1 MRPLRTWLAVA
12 GVVAIGDQAFFVVL
26 SLFLLSSYGSGIAA
40 SFLTVASIARLALIL
55 VGGWAADRWS
65 PYRCIQVG
73 LVLRITSFLIVG
85 LDSLGGPSV
94 PLLSCGVILFGAGD
108 GLYLPSSGALL
119 KRLTNHGDFSRTI
132 SWVQVITSVATGL
145 AGATSGF
152 SFEAIPLH
160 NLFFSFALLALAAF
174 ALFHAIPDTPSFALF
189 HAIPDTPSF
198 ALFHAIPDTPSAAPA
213 ADQAPADQ
221 APSSTA
227 ASLRTVMMANSGTVA
242 VGLLTAL
249 LIDASLSG
257 ALNIVLPARYLELGW
272 GGGSFGVAVCLFAL
286 GGVLGGIIASRI
298 PADRP
303 ALRNAVV
310 NGGILVFA
318 ALTCA
323 LYSALPEPVSLA
335 LVAALGLCAGV
346 AAPTLIGD
354 IMNNTPPEFAGRVYS
369 AINLVTYG
377 SAPLAY
383 AACGFLMARFSTAA
397 PFLVGAALLAL
408 GGAVRAATTPKPQ

>member
-1 MRPLRTWLAVA
+1 MKPLRTWLAVA
-12 GVVAIGDQAFFVVL
+12 GIVAIGDQAFFVVL

-40 SFLTVASIARLALIL
+40 SFLTAASVARLALIL

-73 LVLRITSFLIVG
+73 LVLRIASFLIVG

-119 KRLTNHGDFSRTI
+119 KRLTDHGDFSRTI

-152 SFEAIPLH
+152 SFEAVPLH
-160 NLFFSFALLALAAF
+160 TLFFSFALLALAAF
-174 ALFHAIPDTPSFALF
+174 ALFHAIPA
-189 HAIPDTPSF
+189 
-198 ALFHAIPDTPSAAPA
+198 TPSAAPA
-213 ADQAPADQ
+213 ADQDPAHPS
-221 APSSTA
+221 PSSTT
-227 ASLRTVMMANSGTVA
+227 ASLRTVMTANGGTVA

-298 PADRP
+298 PADRL
-303 ALRNAVV
+303 AVRNAVI

-323 LYSALPEPVSLA
+323 LYFALPEPASLA

-397 PFLVGAALLAL
+397 SFLVGAALLAL

>member
-1 MRPLRTWLAVA
+1 MKPLRTWLVVA
-12 GVVAIGDQAFFVVL
+12 GIVAIGDQAFFVVL

-40 SFLTVASIARLALIL
+40 SFLTATSVARLALIL

-73 LVLRITSFLIVG
+73 LVLRIASFLIVG

-119 KRLTNHGDFSRTI
+119 KRLTDHGDFSRTI

-152 SFEAIPLH
+152 SFEAVPLH
-160 NLFFSFALLALAAF
+160 TLFFSFALLALAAF
-174 ALFHAIPDTPSFALF
+174 ALFHAIPA
-189 HAIPDTPSF
+189 
-198 ALFHAIPDTPSAAPA
+198 TPSAAPA
-213 ADQAPADQ
+213 ADQDPADQ
-221 APSSTA
+221 SPSSTT
-227 ASLRTVMMANSGTVA
+227 ASLRTVMTANGGTVA

-298 PADRP
+298 PADRL
-303 ALRNAVV
+303 AVRNAVI

-323 LYSALPEPVSLA
+323 LYFALPETVSLT

-346 AAPTLIGD
+346 AAPTLVGD

-408 GGAVRAATTPKPQ
+408 GGAVRAATTPKPE

>member
-1 MRPLRTWLAVA
+1 MKPLRTWLAVA
-12 GVVAIGDQAFFVVL
+12 GIVAIGDQAFFVVL

-40 SFLTVASIARLALIL
+40 SFLTAASVARLALIL

-73 LVLRITSFLIVG
+73 LVLRIASFLIVG
-85 LDSLGGPSV
+85 MDSLGGPRV

-119 KRLTNHGDFSRTI
+119 KRLTDHGDFSRTI

-152 SFEAIPLH
+152 SFEAVPLH
-160 NLFFSFALLALAAF
+160 TLFFSFALLALAAF
-174 ALFHAIPDTPSFALF
+174 ALFHAIRA
-189 HAIPDTPSF
+189 
-198 ALFHAIPDTPSAAPA
+198 TPSAAPA
-213 ADQAPADQ
+213 ADQALADPS
-221 APSSTA
+221 PSSTT
-227 ASLRTVMMANSGTVA
+227 ASLRTVMTANGGTVA

-298 PADRP
+298 PADRL
-303 ALRNAVV
+303 AVRNAVI

-323 LYSALPEPVSLA
+323 LYFALSEPVSLA

-346 AAPTLIGD
+346 VAPTLVGD

>member
-1 MRPLRTWLAVA
+1 MKPLRTWLAVA

-40 SFLTVASIARLALIL
+40 SFLTAASVARLALIL

-73 LVLRITSFLIVG
+73 LVLRIASFLIVG

-119 KRLTNHGDFSRTI
+119 KRLTDHGDFSRTI

-152 SFEAIPLH
+152 SFEAVPLH

-174 ALFHAIPDTPSFALF
+174 ALFHAILA
-189 HAIPDTPSF
+189 
-198 ALFHAIPDTPSAAPA
+198 TPSAAPA
-213 ADQAPADQ
+213 ADQDPADQ
-221 APSSTA
+221 SPSSTT
-227 ASLRTVMMANSGTVA
+227 ASLRTVMISNGGTIA
-242 VGLLTAL
+242 IGLLTAL

-257 ALNIVLPARYLELGW
+257 VTNIVLPARYLELGW

-298 PADRP
+298 PADRL
-303 ALRNAVV
+303 AVRNAVI

-323 LYSALPEPVSLA
+323 LYFALSEPVSLA

-408 GGAVRAATTPKPQ
+408 GGAVRAATTPKPE

>member
-1 MRPLRTWLAVA
+1 MKPLRIWLAVA
-12 GVVAIGDQAFFVVL
+12 GIVAIGDQAFFVVL

-40 SFLTVASIARLALIL
+40 SFLTATSVARLALIL

-73 LVLRITSFLIVG
+73 LVLRIASFLIVG
-85 LDSLGGPSV
+85 MDSLGGPRA

-152 SFEAIPLH
+152 SFEAVPLH
-160 NLFFSFALLALAAF
+160 TLFFSFALLALAAF
-174 ALFHAIPDTPSFALF
+174 ALFHAIRATPSG
-189 HAIPDTPSF
+189 
-198 ALFHAIPDTPSAAPA
+198 APA
-213 ADQAPADQ
+213 ADHALADPS
-221 APSSTA
+221 PSSTT
-227 ASLRTVMMANSGTVA
+227 ASLRTVMTANGGTVA

-272 GGGSFGVAVCLFAL
+272 GGGAFGAAVCLFAL
-286 GGVLGGIIASRI
+286 GGVLGGVIASRI
-298 PADRP
+298 PADRL
-303 ALRNAVV
+303 AVRNAVI

-323 LYSALPEPVSLA
+323 LYFALSEPVSLA

-377 SAPLAY
+377 SAPIAY

>member
-1 MRPLRTWLAVA
+1 MKSLRTWLAVA
-12 GVVAIGDQAFFVVL
+12 GIVAIGDQAFFVVL

-40 SFLTVASIARLALIL
+40 SFLTATSVARLALIL

-73 LVLRITSFLIVG
+73 LVLRIASFLIVG

-119 KRLTNHGDFSRTI
+119 KRLTDHGDFSRTI

-152 SFEAIPLH
+152 SFEAVPLH
-160 NLFFSFALLALAAF
+160 TLFFSFALLALAAF
-174 ALFHAIPDTPSFALF
+174 ALFHAIPRAPS
-189 HAIPDTPSF
+189 P
-198 ALFHAIPDTPSAAPA
+198 APEA
-213 ADQAPADQ
+213 EGPPAHQ
-221 APSSTA
+221 PPSSTT
-227 ASLRTVMMANSGTVA
+227 ASLRTVMTANGGTVA
-242 VGLLTAL
+242 VGLLTAF

-272 GGGSFGVAVCLFAL
+272 GGGSFGAAVCLFAL
-286 GGVLGGIIASRI
+286 GGVLGGVIASRI
-298 PADRP
+298 PADRL
-303 ALRNAVV
+303 AVRNAVI

-323 LYSALPEPVSLA
+323 LYFALPEPVSLA

-377 SAPLAY
+377 SAPIAY

>member
-1 MRPLRTWLAVA
+1 MKPLRTWLAVA
-12 GVVAIGDQAFFVVL
+12 GIVAIGDQAFFVVL

-40 SFLTVASIARLALIL
+40 SFLTATSVARLALIL

-73 LVLRITSFLIVG
+73 LVLRIASFLIVG

-119 KRLTNHGDFSRTI
+119 KRLTDHGDFSRTI

-152 SFEAIPLH
+152 SFEAVPLH
-160 NLFFSFALLALAAF
+160 TLFFSFALLALAAF
-174 ALFHAIPDTPSFALF
+174 ALFHAIPA
-189 HAIPDTPSF
+189 
-198 ALFHAIPDTPSAAPA
+198 TPSAAPA
-213 ADQAPADQ
+213 ADQDPADQ
-221 APSSTA
+221 SPSSTT
-227 ASLRTVMMANSGTVA
+227 ASLRTVMTANGGTVA

-298 PADRP
+298 PADRL
-303 ALRNAVV
+303 AVRNAVI

-323 LYSALPEPVSLA
+323 LYFALSEPVSLV

-354 IMNNTPPEFAGRVYS
+354 IMNNTPPDFAGRVYS

-408 GGAVRAATTPKPQ
+408 GGAVRAATTPKPE

>member
-1 MRPLRTWLAVA
+1 MKPLRTWLAVA
-12 GVVAIGDQAFFVVL
+12 GIVAIGDQAFFVVL

-40 SFLTVASIARLALIL
+40 SFLTATSVARLALIL

-73 LVLRITSFLIVG
+73 LVLRIASFLIVG

-119 KRLTNHGDFSRTI
+119 KRLTDHGDFSRTI

-152 SFEAIPLH
+152 SFEAVPLH
-160 NLFFSFALLALAAF
+160 SLFFSFALLALAAF
-174 ALFHAIPDTPSFALF
+174 ALFHAIRATPSG
-189 HAIPDTPSF
+189 
-198 ALFHAIPDTPSAAPA
+198 APA
-213 ADQAPADQ
+213 ADQALADPS
-221 APSSTA
+221 PSSTT
-227 ASLRTVMMANSGTVA
+227 ASLRTVMTANGGTVA

-298 PADRP
+298 PADRL
-303 ALRNAVV
+303 AARNAVI

-323 LYSALPEPVSLA
+323 LYSALSEPVSLA

-354 IMNNTPPEFAGRVYS
+354 IMNNAPPEFAGRVYS

-377 SAPLAY
+377 SAPIAY

-408 GGAVRAATTPKPQ
+408 GGAVRAATTPKPE

>member
-1 MRPLRTWLAVA
+1 MKPLRTWLAVA
-12 GVVAIGDQAFFVVL
+12 GIVAIGDQAFFVIL

-40 SFLTVASIARLALIL
+40 SFLTAASVARLALIL
-55 VGGWAADRWS
+55 VGGWTADRWS

-73 LVLRITSFLIVG
+73 LVLRIASFLIVG

-152 SFEAIPLH
+152 SFEAVPLH
-160 NLFFSFALLALAAF
+160 SLFFSFALLALAAF
-174 ALFHAIPDTPSFALF
+174 ALFHAIPA
-189 HAIPDTPSF
+189 
-198 ALFHAIPDTPSAAPA
+198 TPSAAPA
-213 ADQAPADQ
+213 ADQDPADQ
-221 APSSTA
+221 SPSSTA
-227 ASLRTVMMANSGTVA
+227 TSLRTVMTANGGTVA

-286 GGVLGGIIASRI
+286 GGVLGGTIASRI

-303 ALRNAVV
+303 ALRNAVI

-323 LYSALPEPVSLA
+323 LYFALSEPVSLA

-354 IMNNTPPEFAGRVYS
+354 IMNNTPPDFAGRVYS

-377 SAPLAY
+377 SAPIAY

-408 GGAVRAATTPKPQ
+408 GGAVRAATTSRSE

>member
-1 MRPLRTWLAVA
+1 MKPLRIWLAVA
-12 GVVAIGDQAFFVVL
+12 GIVAIGDQAFFVVL

-40 SFLTVASIARLALIL
+40 SFLTATSVARLALIL

-73 LVLRITSFLIVG
+73 LVLRIASFLIVG

-152 SFEAIPLH
+152 SFEAVPLH
-160 NLFFSFALLALAAF
+160 TLFFSFALLALAAF
-174 ALFHAIPDTPSFALF
+174 ALFHAIPA
-189 HAIPDTPSF
+189 
-198 ALFHAIPDTPSAAPA
+198 TPSAAPA
-213 ADQAPADQ
+213 ADQALADQ
-221 APSSTA
+221 SPSSTT
-227 ASLRTVMMANSGTVA
+227 ASLRTVMVANGGTVA

-298 PADRP
+298 PADRL
-303 ALRNAVV
+303 AVRNAVI

-323 LYSALPEPVSLA
+323 LYFALPEPVSLA
-335 LVAALGLCAGV
+335 VVAALGLCAGV
-346 AAPTLIGD
+346 AAPTLVGD

>member
-1 MRPLRTWLAVA
+1 MKPLRTWLAVA
-12 GVVAIGDQAFFVVL
+12 GIVAIGDQAFFVIL

-40 SFLTVASIARLALIL
+40 SFLTAASVARLALIL
-55 VGGWAADRWS
+55 VGGWTADRWS

-73 LVLRITSFLIVG
+73 LVLRIASFLIVG

-94 PLLSCGVILFGAGD
+94 PLLSCGVVLFGAGD

-152 SFEAIPLH
+152 SFEAVPLH
-160 NLFFSFALLALAAF
+160 SLFFSFALLALAAF
-174 ALFHAIPDTPSFALF
+174 ALFHAIPA
-189 HAIPDTPSF
+189 
-198 ALFHAIPDTPSAAPA
+198 TPSAAPA
-213 ADQAPADQ
+213 ADK
-221 APSSTA
+221 APSDQSPSSAT
-227 ASLRTVMMANSGTVA
+227 ASLRTVMLSNSGTVA

-286 GGVLGGIIASRI
+286 GGVLGGTIASRI

-303 ALRNAVV
+303 ALRNAVI

-323 LYSALPEPVSLA
+323 LHFTLSEPVSLA

-354 IMNNTPPEFAGRVYS
+354 IMNNTPPDFAGRVYS

-377 SAPLAY
+377 SAPIAY

-408 GGAVRAATTPKPQ
+408 GGAVRAATTSRSE

>member
-1 MRPLRTWLAVA
+1 MKPLRTWLAVA
-12 GVVAIGDQAFFVVL
+12 GIVAIGDQAFFVVL

-40 SFLTVASIARLALIL
+40 SFLTATSVARLALIL

-73 LVLRITSFLIVG
+73 LVLRIASFLIVG
-85 LDSLGGPSV
+85 MDSLGGPRV

-152 SFEAIPLH
+152 SFEAVPLH
-160 NLFFSFALLALAAF
+160 TLFFSFALLALAAF
-174 ALFHAIPDTPSFALF
+174 ALFHAIRATPSG
-189 HAIPDTPSF
+189 
-198 ALFHAIPDTPSAAPA
+198 APA
-213 ADQAPADQ
+213 ADQALADQ
-221 APSSTA
+221 SPSSTT
-227 ASLRTVMMANSGTVA
+227 ASLRTVMTANGGTVA

-286 GGVLGGIIASRI
+286 GGVLGGVIASRI
-298 PADRP
+298 PADRL
-303 ALRNAVV
+303 AVRNAVI

-323 LYSALPEPVSLA
+323 LYFTLPEPVSLA

>member
-1 MRPLRTWLAVA
+1 MKPLRTWLAVA
-12 GVVAIGDQAFFVVL
+12 GIVAIGDQAFFVVL

-40 SFLTVASIARLALIL
+40 SFLTATSVARLALIL

-73 LVLRITSFLIVG
+73 LVLRIASFLIVG

-119 KRLTNHGDFSRTI
+119 KRLTDHGDFSRTI

-152 SFEAIPLH
+152 SFEAVPLH
-160 NLFFSFALLALAAF
+160 SLFFSFALLALAAF
-174 ALFHAIPDTPSFALF
+174 ALFHAIPATPSG
-189 HAIPDTPSF
+189 
-198 ALFHAIPDTPSAAPA
+198 APA
-213 ADQAPADQ
+213 ADQDPADLS
-221 APSSTA
+221 PSSTT
-227 ASLRTVMMANSGTVA
+227 ASLRTVMTANGGTVA

-298 PADRP
+298 PADRL
-303 ALRNAVV
+303 AARNAVI

-323 LYSALPEPVSLA
+323 LYFALPEPVSLA

-354 IMNNTPPEFAGRVYS
+354 IMNNAPPEFAGRVYS

-377 SAPLAY
+377 SAPIAY

-408 GGAVRAATTPKPQ
+408 GGAVRAATTPKPE

>member
-26 SLFLLSSYGSGIAA
+26 SLSLLSSYGSGTAA
-40 SFLTVASIARLALIL
+40 SFLTATSIARLALIL

-73 LVLRITSFLIVG
+73 LVLRIASFLIIG

-174 ALFHAIPDTPSFALF
+174 ALFHAIPDTPS
-189 HAIPDTPSF
+189 
-198 ALFHAIPDTPSAAPA
+198 AAPA
-213 ADQAPADQ
+213 ADQAPANQ
-221 APSSTA
+221 APSDQSPASATT
-227 ASLRTVMMANSGTVA
+227 SLRTVMMANSGTVA

-272 GGGSFGVAVCLFAL
+272 GGGAFGAAVCLFAL

-298 PADRP
+298 PADRL
-303 ALRNAVV
+303 AMRNAVV

-323 LYSALPEPVSLA
+323 LYSALSEPVSLA

-354 IMNNTPPEFAGRVYS
+354 IMNSTPPDFAGRVYS

>member
-1 MRPLRTWLAVA
+1 MRRHPIRGGRRPLP
-12 GVVAIGDQAFFVVL
+12 AFVR
-26 SLFLLSSYGSGIAA
+26 GAA
-40 SFLTVASIARLALIL
+40 ET
-55 VGGWAADRWS
+55 
-65 PYRCIQVG
+65 
-73 LVLRITSFLIVG
+73 
-85 LDSLGGPSV
+85 
-94 PLLSCGVILFGAGD
+94 
-108 GLYLPSSGALL
+108 
-119 KRLTNHGDFSRTI
+119 LTNHGDFSRTI

-174 ALFHAIPDTPSFALF
+174 ALFHAIPDTPS
-189 HAIPDTPSF
+189 
-198 ALFHAIPDTPSAAPA
+198 AAPA
-213 ADQAPADQ
+213 ADQALADPS
-221 APSSTA
+221 PSSTT
-227 ASLRTVMMANSGTVA
+227 ASLRTVMTANGGTVA

-298 PADRP
+298 PADRT
-303 ALRNAVV
+303 AMRNAVV

-323 LYSALPEPVSLA
+323 LYSALSEPVSLA

-354 IMNNTPPEFAGRVYS
+354 IMNNTPPDFAGRVYS
-369 AINLVTYG
+369 AVNLVTYG

-408 GGAVRAATTPKPQ
+408 GGAVRAATTLKPQ

>member
-1 MRPLRTWLAVA
+1 MKPLRTWLAVA

-26 SLFLLSSYGSGIAA
+26 SLSLLSSYGSGIAA

-73 LVLRITSFLIVG
+73 LVLRIASFLIVG
-85 LDSLGGPSV
+85 LDSLGGPSI

-189 HAIPDTPSF
+189 HAIPDTPS
-198 ALFHAIPDTPSAAPA
+198 AAPA

-221 APSSTA
+221 SPASTA
-227 ASLRTVMMANSGTVA
+227 VSLRTVMMANSGTVA

-272 GGGSFGVAVCLFAL
+272 GGGIFGVAVCLFAL

-298 PADRP
+298 PADRS
-303 ALRNAVV
+303 ALRNAVI
-310 NGGILVFA
+310 NLGILVFA

-323 LYSALPEPVSLA
+323 LYSALSEPVSLA

-354 IMNNTPPEFAGRVYS
+354 TMNNTPPDFAGRVYS

-408 GGAVRAATTPKPQ
+408 GGAVRAATTSKSE

>member
-1 MRPLRTWLAVA
+1 MKPLRTWLAVA
-12 GVVAIGDQAFFVVL
+12 GIVAIGDQAFFVIL

-40 SFLTVASIARLALIL
+40 SFLTAASVARLALIL
-55 VGGWAADRWS
+55 VGGWTADRWS

-73 LVLRITSFLIVG
+73 LVLRIASFLIVG

-94 PLLSCGVILFGAGD
+94 PLLSCGVVLFGAGD

-152 SFEAIPLH
+152 SFEAVPLH
-160 NLFFSFALLALAAF
+160 SLFFSFALLALAAF
-174 ALFHAIPDTPSFALF
+174 ALFYAIPA
-189 HAIPDTPSF
+189 
-198 ALFHAIPDTPSAAPA
+198 TPSAAPA
-213 ADQAPADQ
+213 ADK
-221 APSSTA
+221 APSDQSPSSA
-227 ASLRTVMMANSGTVA
+227 KASLRTVMMTNGGTVA

-286 GGVLGGIIASRI
+286 GGVLGGTIASRI
-298 PADRP
+298 PADHP
-303 ALRNAVV
+303 ALRNAVI

-323 LYSALPEPVSLA
+323 LYFALSEPVSLA

-354 IMNNTPPEFAGRVYS
+354 IMNNTPPDFAGRVYS

-377 SAPLAY
+377 SAPIAY

-408 GGAVRAATTPKPQ
+408 GGAVRAATTSRSE

>member
-1 MRPLRTWLAVA
+1 MKPLRTWLAVA
-12 GVVAIGDQAFFVVL
+12 GIVAIGDQAFFVVL

-40 SFLTVASIARLALIL
+40 SFLTATSVARLALIL

-73 LVLRITSFLIVG
+73 LVLRIASFLIVG

-119 KRLTNHGDFSRTI
+119 KRLTDHGDFSRTI

-152 SFEAIPLH
+152 SFEAVPLH
-160 NLFFSFALLALAAF
+160 TLFFSFALLALAAF
-174 ALFHAIPDTPSFALF
+174 ALFHAIPA
-189 HAIPDTPSF
+189 
-198 ALFHAIPDTPSAAPA
+198 TPSAAPA
-213 ADQAPADQ
+213 ADQDPADQ
-221 APSSTA
+221 SPSSTT
-227 ASLRTVMMANSGTVA
+227 ASLKTIMTANGGTVA

-298 PADRP
+298 PADRL
-303 ALRNAVV
+303 AVRNAVI

-318 ALTCA
+318 ALTYA
-323 LYSALPEPVSLA
+323 LYFALPEPVSLA

-377 SAPLAY
+377 SAPIAY

>member
-1 MRPLRTWLAVA
+1 MRRHPLR
-12 GVVAIGDQAFFVVL
+12 
-26 SLFLLSSYGSGIAA
+26 
-40 SFLTVASIARLALIL
+40 
-55 VGGWAADRWS
+55 
-65 PYRCIQVG
+65 
-73 LVLRITSFLIVG
+73 
-85 LDSLGGPSV
+85 
-94 PLLSCGVILFGAGD
+94 

-119 KRLTNHGDFSRTI
+119 KRLTDHGDFSRTI

-152 SFEAIPLH
+152 SFEAVPLH
-160 NLFFSFALLALAAF
+160 TLFFSFALLALAAF
-174 ALFHAIPDTPSFALF
+174 ALFHAILA
-189 HAIPDTPSF
+189 
-198 ALFHAIPDTPSAAPA
+198 TPSAAPA
-213 ADQAPADQ
+213 ADQDPADQ
-221 APSSTA
+221 SPSSTT
-227 ASLRTVMMANSGTVA
+227 ASLRTVMTANGGTVA

-298 PADRP
+298 PADRL
-303 ALRNAVV
+303 AVRNAVI

-323 LYSALPEPVSLA
+323 LYFALPEPVSLM

-346 AAPTLIGD
+346 AAPTLVGD

-408 GGAVRAATTPKPQ
+408 GGAVRAATTPKPE

>member
-1 MRPLRTWLAVA
+1 MKPLRTWLAVA
-12 GVVAIGDQAFFVVL
+12 GIVAIGDQAFFVVL

-40 SFLTVASIARLALIL
+40 SFLTAASVARLALIL
-55 VGGWAADRWS
+55 VGGLAADRWS

-73 LVLRITSFLIVG
+73 LVLRIASFLIVG

-94 PLLSCGVILFGAGD
+94 PLLSCGVVLFGAGD

-152 SFEAIPLH
+152 SFEAVPLH
-160 NLFFSFALLALAAF
+160 SLFFSFALLALAAF
-174 ALFHAIPDTPSFALF
+174 ALFHAIPA
-189 HAIPDTPSF
+189 
-198 ALFHAIPDTPSAAPA
+198 TPSAAPA

-221 APSSTA
+221 SPASTA
-227 ASLRTVMMANSGTVA
+227 ASLRTVMMANGGTVA

-303 ALRNAVV
+303 ALRNAVI

-323 LYSALPEPVSLA
+323 LYFPLPEPVSLA

-354 IMNNTPPEFAGRVYS
+354 IMNNTPPDFAGRVYS

-377 SAPLAY
+377 SAPIAY

-408 GGAVRAATTPKPQ
+408 GGVVRAATTSKSE

>member
-1 MRPLRTWLAVA
+1 MKPLRIWLAVA
-12 GVVAIGDQAFFVVL
+12 GIVAIGDQAFFVVL

-40 SFLTVASIARLALIL
+40 SFLTAASVARLALIL

-73 LVLRITSFLIVG
+73 LVLRIASFLIVG

-119 KRLTNHGDFSRTI
+119 KRLTDHGDFSRTI

-152 SFEAIPLH
+152 SFEAVPLH
-160 NLFFSFALLALAAF
+160 TLFFSFALLALAAF
-174 ALFHAIPDTPSFALF
+174 ALFHAILA
-189 HAIPDTPSF
+189 
-198 ALFHAIPDTPSAAPA
+198 TPSAAPA
-213 ADQAPADQ
+213 ADQDPADQ
-221 APSSTA
+221 SPSSTT
-227 ASLRTVMMANSGTVA
+227 ASLRTVMVTNGGTVA

-298 PADRP
+298 PADRL
-303 ALRNAVV
+303 AVRNAVI

-323 LYSALPEPVSLA
+323 LYSALSEPVSLA

-346 AAPTLIGD
+346 AAPTLVGD

-408 GGAVRAATTPKPQ
+408 GGAVRAATTPKPE

>member
-1 MRPLRTWLAVA
+1 MKPLRTWLAVA
-12 GVVAIGDQAFFVVL
+12 GIVAIGDQAFFVVL

-40 SFLTVASIARLALIL
+40 SFLTAASVARLALIL

-73 LVLRITSFLIVG
+73 LVLRIASFLIVG

-119 KRLTNHGDFSRTI
+119 KRLTDHGDFSRTI

-152 SFEAIPLH
+152 SFEAVPLH
-160 NLFFSFALLALAAF
+160 TLFFSFALLALAAF
-174 ALFHAIPDTPSFALF
+174 ALFHAIRA
-189 HAIPDTPSF
+189 
-198 ALFHAIPDTPSAAPA
+198 TPSAAPA
-213 ADQAPADQ
+213 ADQALADQ
-221 APSSTA
+221 SPSSTT
-227 ASLRTVMMANSGTVA
+227 ASLRTVMTANGGTVA

-298 PADRP
+298 PADRL
-303 ALRNAVV
+303 AVRNAVI

-323 LYSALPEPVSLA
+323 LYFALSEPVSLA

-346 AAPTLIGD
+346 VAPTLIGD

>member
-1 MRPLRTWLAVA
+1 MKSLRTWLAVA
-12 GVVAIGDQAFFVVL
+12 GIVAIGDQAFFVVL

-40 SFLTVASIARLALIL
+40 SFLTATSVARLALIL

-65 PYRCIQVG
+65 PYRCIQAG
-73 LVLRITSFLIVG
+73 LVLRIASFLIVG

-108 GLYLPSSGALL
+108 GLYLPSSGELL

-152 SFEAIPLH
+152 SFEAVPLH
-160 NLFFSFALLALAAF
+160 TLFFSFALLALAAF
-174 ALFHAIPDTPSFALF
+174 ALFHAIPA
-189 HAIPDTPSF
+189 
-198 ALFHAIPDTPSAAPA
+198 TPSAAPA
-213 ADQAPADQ
+213 ADQDPADQ
-221 APSSTA
+221 SPSSTT
-227 ASLRTVMMANSGTVA
+227 ASLKTIMTANGGTVA

-298 PADRP
+298 PADRL
-303 ALRNAVV
+303 AVRNAVI

-323 LYSALPEPVSLA
+323 LYFALPEPVSLA

-377 SAPLAY
+377 SAPIAY

-408 GGAVRAATTPKPQ
+408 GGAVRAATTPKPE

>member
-1 MRPLRTWLAVA
+1 MKPLRIWLAVA
-12 GVVAIGDQAFFVVL
+12 GIVAIGDQAFFVVL

-40 SFLTVASIARLALIL
+40 SFLTAASVARLALIL

-73 LVLRITSFLIVG
+73 LVLRIASFLIVG

-119 KRLTNHGDFSRTI
+119 KRLTDHGDFSRTI

-152 SFEAIPLH
+152 SFEAVPLH
-160 NLFFSFALLALAAF
+160 TLFFCFALLALAAF
-174 ALFHAIPDTPSFALF
+174 ALFHAIRA
-189 HAIPDTPSF
+189 
-198 ALFHAIPDTPSAAPA
+198 TPSAAPA
-213 ADQAPADQ
+213 ADQALADQ
-221 APSSTA
+221 SPSSTT
-227 ASLRTVMMANSGTVA
+227 ASLRTVMVANGGTVA

-298 PADRP
+298 PADRL
-303 ALRNAVV
+303 AVRNAVI

-323 LYSALPEPVSLA
+323 LYFALSEPVSLA

-346 AAPTLIGD
+346 VAPTLIGD

>member
-1 MRPLRTWLAVA
+1 MKPLRTWLAVA
-12 GVVAIGDQAFFVVL
+12 GIVAIGDQAFFVVL

-40 SFLTVASIARLALIL
+40 SFLTATSVARLALIL

-73 LVLRITSFLIVG
+73 LVLRIASFLIVG

-119 KRLTNHGDFSRTI
+119 KRLTDHGDFSRTI

-152 SFEAIPLH
+152 SFEAVPLH
-160 NLFFSFALLALAAF
+160 TLFFSFALLALAAF
-174 ALFHAIPDTPSFALF
+174 ALFHAIPDTPS
-189 HAIPDTPSF
+189 
-198 ALFHAIPDTPSAAPA
+198 AAPA
-213 ADQAPADQ
+213 ANQDPADQ
-221 APSSTA
+221 SPSSTT
-227 ASLRTVMMANSGTVA
+227 ASLRTVMTANGGTVA

-298 PADRP
+298 PADRL
-303 ALRNAVV
+303 AVRNAVI

-318 ALTCA
+318 ALTYA
-323 LYSALPEPVSLA
+323 LYFALPEPVSLA

-377 SAPLAY
+377 SAPIAY

>member
-1 MRPLRTWLAVA
+1 MKPLRTWLAVA
-12 GVVAIGDQAFFVVL
+12 GIVAIGDQAFFVIL

-40 SFLTVASIARLALIL
+40 SFLTAASVARLALIL
-55 VGGWAADRWS
+55 VGGWTADRWS

-73 LVLRITSFLIVG
+73 LVLRIASFLIVG

-94 PLLSCGVILFGAGD
+94 PLLSCGVVLFGAGD

-145 AGATSGF
+145 AGVTSGF
-152 SFEAIPLH
+152 SFEAVPLH
-160 NLFFSFALLALAAF
+160 SLFFSFALLALAAF
-174 ALFHAIPDTPSFALF
+174 ALFHAIPA
-189 HAIPDTPSF
+189 
-198 ALFHAIPDTPSAAPA
+198 TPSAAPA
-213 ADQAPADQ
+213 ADK
-221 APSSTA
+221 APSDQSPSSAST
-227 ASLRTVMMANSGTVA
+227 SLRTVMMTNGGTVA

-286 GGVLGGIIASRI
+286 GGVLGGTIASRI
-298 PADRP
+298 PTDRP
-303 ALRNAVV
+303 SLRNAVI

-323 LYSALPEPVSLA
+323 LYFALSEPVSLA

-354 IMNNTPPEFAGRVYS
+354 IMNNTPPDFAGRVYS

-377 SAPLAY
+377 SAPIAY

-408 GGAVRAATTPKPQ
+408 GGAVRAATTSRSE

>member
-1 MRPLRTWLAVA
+1 MKPLRTWLAVA
-12 GVVAIGDQAFFVVL
+12 GIVAIGDQAFFVVL

-40 SFLTVASIARLALIL
+40 SFLTAASVARLALIL

-73 LVLRITSFLIVG
+73 LVLRIASFLIVG

-94 PLLSCGVILFGAGD
+94 PLLSCGVVLFGAGD

-152 SFEAIPLH
+152 SFEAVPLH
-160 NLFFSFALLALAAF
+160 SLFFSFALLALAAF
-174 ALFHAIPDTPSFALF
+174 ALFHAIPA
-189 HAIPDTPSF
+189 
-198 ALFHAIPDTPSAAPA
+198 TPSAAPA
-213 ADQAPADQ
+213 ADQDPADQ
-221 APSSTA
+221 SPSSTT
-227 ASLRTVMMANSGTVA
+227 ASLRTVMTANGGTVA

-298 PADRP
+298 PADRL
-303 ALRNAVV
+303 AVRNAVI

-323 LYSALPEPVSLA
+323 LYFALPEPVSLA